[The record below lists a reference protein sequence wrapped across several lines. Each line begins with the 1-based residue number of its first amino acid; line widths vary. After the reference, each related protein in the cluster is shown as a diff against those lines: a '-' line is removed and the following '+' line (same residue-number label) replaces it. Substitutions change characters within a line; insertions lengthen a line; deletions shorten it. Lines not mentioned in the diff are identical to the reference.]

1 MTVDKIMIYT
11 QAELIAIAK
20 RATNGRR
27 DEVWL
32 ADMYAKIASMVRV
45 RPVAYRTFGPWWW
58 AIKAQM
64 VEAGA
69 MAGELDDTLA
79 EAVTMGSKVLDMS
92 GALAYHGYNVEQMRD
107 GGDFTVDTVAGGT
120 INYALHD
127 PEFEARISAG

>member
-1 MTVDKIMIYT
+1 MTVDKIVIYT

-32 ADMYAKIASMVRV
+32 SDMHSKIAGMVRI

-64 VEAGA
+64 VEADIMG
-69 MAGELDDTLA
+69 GELDDALA
-79 EAVTMGSKVLDMS
+79 QAITTGSKVLDMV
-92 GALAYHGYNVEQMRD
+92 GALAYHGYNVDQMRD
-107 GGDFTVDTVAGGT
+107 GGEFAVDTAVGGT
-120 INYALHD
+120 MNYQLHD